1 LCSYDG
7 QEKVGDGFGF
17 SVVGTLDDLQV
28 FAGSIDTLM
37 MGTVDQHMRAKEG
50 MEKGTGQVVGRMEG
64 VLFRM
69 PVHVSIGYFTDRTA
83 EIEVDELHALADA
96 ENGFLLFQKQM
107 KGAKLLVFMSE
118 VS

>member
-1 LCSYDG
+1 MPLCSYDG

-69 PVHVSIGYFTDRTA
+69 PVHVLIGYFTDRTA

-107 KGAKLLVFMSE
+107 KGEKLL
-118 VS
+118 

>member
-1 LCSYDG
+1 
-7 QEKVGDGFGF
+7 
-17 SVVGTLDDLQV
+17 
-28 FAGSIDTLM
+28 
-37 MGTVDQHMRAKEG
+37 MGAVDQHMETEEG

-69 PVHVSIGYFTDRTA
+69 PVHVLVGYFPDRAA

-107 KGAKLLVFMSE
+107 KGAKLF
-118 VS
+118 